1 MNPQELR
8 ATIGLALIYALRM
21 VGMFA
26 VLPVFALYARQ
37 LPVPASDLQIGF
49 AIGAYG
55 LSQALLQIVLG
66 IVSDRIGRKPV
77 IALGLLVFAAGSFI
91 AGASH
96 DIHWIILGRAVQG
109 AGAISSAASALL
121 ADLTRESVRA
131 TAMAILGAGMGVAF
145 LLALVLGPVA
155 AAHIGVDGIFDATGV
170 LALLAIPVVIWGLAT
185 PPQPTRGAMRDSLTQ
200 VLQPALLRLNA
211 GILLLHA
218 TMTALFIG
226 LPLMLVDTL
235 HLASADHWRVYL
247 PVLLLSVVPGF
258 ALMRRAERQGRT
270 RQLYR
275 SAIAMLV
282 VALPLMALGH
292 GHAAIL
298 LLGLLA
304 FFTAFNQL
312 EGLLPSMI
320 SRQAPG
326 HLRGAAMGVY
336 ATGQFLGGFL
346 GGSLGGISLKQL
358 SASGPLWMGAGLCLL
373 WLLLEW
379 RGASQAAPASAART
393 QAVSR

>member
-1 MNPQELR
+1 MNAQELR

-37 LPVPASDLQIGF
+37 LPVPASEVQIGL

-55 LSQALLQIVLG
+55 LSQALLQILLG
-66 IVSDRIGRKPV
+66 IASDRIGRKPV
-77 IALGLLVFAAGSFI
+77 IVLGLAVFAAGSFI

-145 LLALVLGPVA
+145 ILALVLGPVA
-155 AAHIGVDGIFDATGV
+155 AAHIGVDGIFDTTGV
-170 LALLAIPVVIWGLAT
+170 LALLTIPVVIWGLAT
-185 PPQPTRGAMRDSLTQ
+185 PQRSAHGAIRDSLTQ
-200 VLQPALLRLNA
+200 VLHPALLRLNV

-226 LPLMLVDTL
+226 LPLVLVDTL
-235 HLASADHWRVYL
+235 HLASADHWQVYL
-247 PVLLLSVVPGF
+247 PVLLLSAIPGF
-258 ALMRRAERQGRT
+258 ALMRRAERQNRT
-270 RQLYR
+270 LSLYR
-275 SAIAMLV
+275 AAITVLV
-282 VALPLMALGH
+282 AALPLMALGH

-298 LLGLLA
+298 LVGLLA

-346 GGSLGGISLKQL
+346 GGSLGGLSLKHF
-358 SASGPLWMGAGLCLL
+358 SASGPLWMGAGLCAL
-373 WLLLEW
+373 WLLLEL
-379 RGASQAAPASAART
+379 RIGARFIPQQQAPSGL
-393 QAVSR
+393 